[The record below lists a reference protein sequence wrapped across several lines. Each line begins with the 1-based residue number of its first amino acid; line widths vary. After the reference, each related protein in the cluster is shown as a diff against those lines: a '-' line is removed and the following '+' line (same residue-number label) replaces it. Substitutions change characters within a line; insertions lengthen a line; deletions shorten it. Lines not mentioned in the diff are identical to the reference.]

1 MASLSKQVRFA
12 DFELDL
18 RSGEL
23 RRNGV
28 VQKLQPQPARILTI
42 LVSRVGEVVTRRE
55 LSQEVWGSQT
65 FVDFEQGL
73 NFAIRQ
79 IRTVLDDDANDPKF
93 LETLPKRGYRFIG
106 EVSRAVDE
114 SASSQDRASFAAAPS
129 FADRISASA
138 AVPSVPAANALRRYG
153 VAFAAV
159 AIIAVVVGLGWDR
172 LRHSTAS
179 ANAGH
184 LRSVA
189 VLPLSNLSNN
199 SDQEFFS
206 DGITDELITEL
217 AKVPNLRVIS
227 HTSVQRYKGTKLSLQ
242 EIAQQLQADAVIE
255 GSVTRSGDRV
265 RITAQLIDARTDQHL
280 WAEKYDRDFRDI
292 LTLQSEVAQQ
302 IAAQI
307 GVNLSVG
314 ERARLRRTPVVDPA
328 AHEAYLR
335 GRFYWDKL
343 GCRGF
348 KQALAYYQQAADNDP
363 TFASALVGVSDT
375 YFHLGDWGCSSQA
388 DAFAKSR
395 AAALK
400 AIELDPTLA
409 GAYAQL
415 ANLDFTSQ
423 WDWPKAESEYAE
435 AIRLDPNDSNAHSSY
450 AIFLAAMGKREQAVA
465 EINKAHEID
474 PVSEVTNMLDTYV
487 LYLAHQYDSALA
499 QGKKTLE
506 LYPNSGATDYW
517 LAQTYEAKGMPQ
529 DAFTS
534 YMKTNSGTPAELAGL
549 HTAFE
554 KDGLRGFWLEQFK
567 KSESKPD
574 WPCWQ
579 GLFYAHVGD
588 NERALQML
596 KQSFDQ
602 HCDGLQFLKAN
613 PVFDPLR
620 EDPRYHEL
628 ISKLKL

>member
-1 MASLSKQVRFA
+1 MASLSTPVRFA

-18 RSGEL
+18 NSGEL
-23 RRNGV
+23 RRHGV
-28 VQKLQPQPARILTI
+28 VQKLQPQPARILAI
-42 LVSRVGEVVTRRE
+42 LVSRVGEVVTRQE
-55 LSQEVWGSQT
+55 LAQVVWGSQT

-79 IRTVLDDDANDPKF
+79 IRAVLDDDPNEPKF

-106 EVSRAVDE
+106 EVRRAVDE
-114 SASSQDRASFAAAPS
+114 PASLGLSTTLMQSSEPP
-129 FADRISASA
+129 
-138 AVPSVPAANALRRYG
+138 VPSVTAANGLGRYG
-153 VAFAAV
+153 VALVAV
-159 AIIAVVVGLGWDR
+159 IMIAVLVGLGWDR
-172 LRHSTAS
+172 LHRSTAS
-179 ANAGH
+179 ANAGP

-242 EIAQQLQADAVIE
+242 EIAQELHADAVIE
-255 GSVTRSGDRV
+255 GSVIRSGDRV

-280 WAEKYDRDFRDI
+280 WAEKYDREFRDV
-292 LTLQSEVAQQ
+292 LTMQSEVAQQ

-314 ERARLRRTPVVDPA
+314 ERARLVRTPVVDPA

-348 KQALAYYQQAADNDP
+348 KQALEYYQQAEAKDP
-363 TFASALVGVSDT
+363 TFTSALVGVSNT
-375 YFHLGDWGCSSQA
+375 YYHLGDWGCSPQA
-388 DAFAKSR
+388 EAFAKSR

-400 AIELDPTLA
+400 TIDLDPTVA
-409 GAYAQL
+409 AAHAQL
-415 ANLDFTSQ
+415 ANLDFTSE
-423 WDWPKAESEYAE
+423 WNWPKAESEYAE
-435 AIRLDPNDSNAHSSY
+435 ALRLDPNDAETHSSY
-450 AIFLAAMGKREQAVA
+450 AIFLAAMGRRDQAIA
-465 EINKAHEID
+465 EIEKAHEID
-474 PVSEVTNMLDTYV
+474 PVSEVTNMLETYV
-487 LYLAHQYDSALA
+487 LYLAHYYDPAIT

-517 LAQTYEAKGMPQ
+517 MGQTYEAQGMARE
-529 DAFTS
+529 AFTS
-534 YMKTNSGTPAELAGL
+534 YIKTNSGTSMQLAGL

-554 KDGLRGFWLEQFK
+554 KDGLRGFWLEQFRRNA
-567 KSESKPD
+567 SKPD

-579 GLFYAHVGD
+579 GIFYAHVGD
-588 NERALQML
+588 NERAMQML
-596 KQSFDQ
+596 EQGFDH
-602 HCDGLQFLKAN
+602 HCDGLQFLKTN
-613 PVFDPLR
+613 PIFDPLR
-620 EDPRYHEL
+620 NDPRYHEL

>member
-1 MASLSKQVRFA
+1 MASSPTPVRFA
-12 DFELDL
+12 EFELDL
-18 RSGEL
+18 LTGEL
-23 RRNGV
+23 RRNGALL
-28 VQKLQPQPARILTI
+28 KLQPQPARILSI
-42 LVSRVGEVVTRRE
+42 LVSRVGEVVTRQDLAR
-55 LSQEVWGSQT
+55 EVWGSET

-79 IRTVLDDDANDPKF
+79 IRTALDDDPNTPKF

-106 EVSRAVDE
+106 EVRRAVAE
-114 SASSQDRASFAAAPS
+114 PGSHALGATLEHPSEPPAPV
-129 FADRISASA
+129 A
-138 AVPSVPAANALRRYG
+138 PGANSLRRYG
-153 VAFAAV
+153 AALVAV
-159 AIIAVVVGLGWDR
+159 VMIAVLIGLSWER
-172 LRHSTAS
+172 LRRSTAS
-179 ANAGH
+179 AGAERLN
-184 LRSVA
+184 SVA
-189 VLPLSNLSNN
+189 VLPLSNLSND

-217 AKVPNLRVIS
+217 AKVSNLRVIS

-242 EIAQQLQADAVIE
+242 EIAQQLHADAVIE
-255 GSVTRSGDRV
+255 GSVMRSGDRV

-302 IAAQI
+302 IAVQI

-314 ERARLRRTPVVDPA
+314 ERARLGRTPVVDPA

-335 GRFYWDKL
+335 GRFYSDKL

-348 KQALAYYQQAADNDP
+348 KQALEYYEQAEAKDP
-363 TFASALVGVSDT
+363 TFTSALVGISDT
-375 YFHLGDWGCSSQA
+375 YYHLGDWGCSPQA
-388 DAFAKSR
+388 EAFAKSR

-415 ANLDFTSQ
+415 ANLDFTSE
-423 WDWPKAESEYAE
+423 WNWPKAESEYAE

-529 DAFTS
+529 NAFTS
-534 YMKTNSGTPAELAGL
+534 YMKTNSGTPVELAGL

-620 EDPRYHEL
+620 DDPRYREL

>member
-1 MASLSKQVRFA
+1 MASLSTPVRFA
-12 DFELDL
+12 EFELDL

-42 LVSRVGEVVTRRE
+42 LVSRVGEVVTRQE
-55 LSQEVWGSQT
+55 LAQEVWGSQT

-93 LETLPKRGYRFIG
+93 LETLPKRGYRFVG
-106 EVSRAVDE
+106 EVTRAVKE
-114 SASSQDRASFAAAPS
+114 SASWQDASLSGTPPSPGLRSISTLVPSSPTASGLRRRAVALIAVAVV
-129 FADRISASA
+129 A
-138 AVPSVPAANALRRYG
+138 AV
-153 VAFAAV
+153 F
-159 AIIAVVVGLGWDR
+159 GLGWDR
-172 LRHSTAS
+172 LRRSTAS
-179 ANAGH
+179 ANVGH
-184 LRSVA
+184 LHSVA

-242 EIAQQLQADAVIE
+242 EIAHQLQADAVIE
-255 GSVTRSGDRV
+255 GSVIRSGDRV

-292 LTLQSEVAQQ
+292 LTLQSEVAEQ
-302 IAAQI
+302 IAAEI

-314 ERARLRRTPVVDPA
+314 ERARLGRSSVVDPG

-348 KQALAYYQQAADNDP
+348 KQALAYYHEAADKDP

-375 YFHLGDWGCSSQA
+375 YFHLGDWGCSPQA
-388 DAFAKSR
+388 EAFAKSR

-409 GAYAQL
+409 GAHAQL
-415 ANLDFTSQ
+415 ANLDFTSK
-423 WDWPKAESEYAE
+423 WDWPTAESEYAE
-435 AIRLDPNDSNAHSSY
+435 AIRLDPNDASAHSSY

-487 LYLAHQYDSALA
+487 LYLAHQYDSAIA

-517 LAQTYEAKGMPQ
+517 MAQAYEARGMPQ

-549 HTAFE
+549 QEAFE
-554 KDGLRGFWLEQFK
+554 KDGLRGFWLEQFR

-574 WPCWQ
+574 WGCWQ

-596 KQSFDQ
+596 QQSFDR

-620 EDPRYHEL
+620 DDPRYHEL

>member
-1 MASLSKQVRFA
+1 MASLSTSVRFA

-18 RSGEL
+18 RSGEI
-23 RRNGV
+23 RRNGIA
-28 VQKLQPQPARILTI
+28 QKLQPQPTRILTI
-42 LVSRVGEVVTRRE
+42 LVNRVGEVVTRQE
-55 LSQEVWGSQT
+55 LAQEVWGSQT

-93 LETLPKRGYRFIG
+93 IETLPKRGYRFIG
-106 EVSRAVDE
+106 EVSRAVEE
-114 SASSQDRASFAAAPS
+114 SNDYESL
-129 FADRISASA
+129 A
-138 AVPSVPAANALRRYG
+138 AVLSSADLITAPATLPSAPPAYALPRYG
-153 VAFAAV
+153 FLLAAL
-159 AIIAVVVGLGWDR
+159 AIIAVVFGLGWER

-179 ANAGH
+179 ADAGH

-189 VLPLSNLSNN
+189 VLPLSNLSND
-199 SDQEFFS
+199 SEQEFFS
-206 DGITDELITEL
+206 DGITDEMITEL

-242 EIAQQLQADAVIE
+242 EVAQELHADAVIE
-255 GSVTRSGDRV
+255 GSVIRSGDRV

-302 IAAQI
+302 IATEI

-314 ERARLRRTPVVDPA
+314 ERARLGRIPVVNPA

-335 GRFYWDKL
+335 GRHYWDKL

-348 KQALAYYQQAADNDP
+348 KQALEYYSQAEAKDP
-363 TFASALVGVSDT
+363 TFTSALVGISNT
-375 YFHLGDWGCSSQA
+375 YYHLGDWGCSPQA
-388 DAFAKSR
+388 EAFAKSR

-400 AIELDPTLA
+400 AIELDPTVA
-409 GAYAQL
+409 AAHTQL
-415 ANLDFTSQ
+415 ANLDFTSE
-423 WDWPKAESEYAE
+423 WNWPKAENEYAE
-435 AIRLDPNDSNAHSSY
+435 AIRLDPNDAETHSSY
-450 AIFLAAMGKREQAVA
+450 AIFLAAMGRRDQAIA
-465 EINKAHEID
+465 EIEKAHEID
-474 PVSEVTNMLDTYV
+474 PVSEVTNMLETYV
-487 LYLAHQYDSALA
+487 LYLAHHHDAA
-499 QGKKTLE
+499 ITQGKKTLE
-506 LYPNSGATDYW
+506 LYPNSGATNYW
-517 LAQTYEAKGMPQ
+517 MGQTYEAKGMAL

-534 YMKTNSGTPAELAGL
+534 YLKTNSGTPAQIAGL

-554 KDGLRGFWLEQFK
+554 TGGLRGFWQEQFK
-567 KSESKPD
+567 RSASKPD

-579 GLFYAHVGD
+579 AIFYAHVGD
-588 NERALQML
+588 NGRAMKML
-596 KQSFDQ
+596 EQSFDY

-613 PVFDPLR
+613 PIFDPLR
-620 EDPRYHEL
+620 NDPRYHEL